1 MFPEYRP
8 GRLPLPDTSYQRR
21 FCAQILI
28 ADVMAAYEGGFAIDN
43 HDLAMV
49 TEIELETVNEAA
61 RCKLA
66 RFAAR
71 SISASLSFRPRASSR
86 TTKNCTITYSVA
98 RAIASKIAAK
108 VCLPLI
114 NART

>member
-66 RFAAR
+66 RFDAAR
-71 SISASLSFRPRASSR
+71 GHHHAPQRIAQSRIPLRARSPQKSLQRYA
-86 TTKNCTITYSVA
+86 CH
-98 RAIASKIAAK
+98 
-108 VCLPLI
+108 
-114 NART
+114 